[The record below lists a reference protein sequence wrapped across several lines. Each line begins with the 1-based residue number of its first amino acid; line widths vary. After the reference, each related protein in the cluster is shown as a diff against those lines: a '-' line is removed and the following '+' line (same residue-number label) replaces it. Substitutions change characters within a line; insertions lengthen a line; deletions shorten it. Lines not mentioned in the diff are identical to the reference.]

1 MRSMKKHD
9 PKILALL
16 AKANTVRIE
25 TRRGPRATVHQTPIW
40 VVVDGEDVYVRSFTG
55 RAGRWYREIR
65 ANPQAALLKA
75 GERIPVRAVQVRTR
89 AGIARA
95 SRGYLTKYAKSPYAK
110 AMVKREILSTTLR
123 LESSPR

>member
-1 MRSMKKHD
+1 MKEPFD

-25 TRRGPRATVHQTPIW
+25 TRRGPRAPVHQTPIW

-55 RAGRWYREIR
+55 RTGRWYREIR
-65 ANPQAALLKA
+65 ANPQGVLLKA
-75 GERIPVRAVQVRTR
+75 GERIPFRAVQVR
-89 AGIARA
+89 APVAISRA
-95 SRGYLTKYAKSPYAK
+95 SKGYLTKYAKSPYAK

-123 LESSPR
+123 LEASHH